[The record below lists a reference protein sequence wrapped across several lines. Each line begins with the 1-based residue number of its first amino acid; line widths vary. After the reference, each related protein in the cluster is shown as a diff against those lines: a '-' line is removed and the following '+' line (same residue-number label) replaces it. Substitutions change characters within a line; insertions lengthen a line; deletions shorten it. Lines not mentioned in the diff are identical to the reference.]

1 MGGKSTSTQETNQS
15 STTAPWLEAQPA
27 LKGILGQLTGQLG
40 NTGITGA
47 ESGALDALKANAAN
61 AGQFLP
67 QIEGLLK
74 DMFAGGGATAGLDD
88 YKRRLAG
95 TADGTQIGANSG
107 LRPYLDTISND
118 VQNRVNSMFAGAGR
132 DLSGANQGALAR
144 GIAEGTAPVIASQ
157 YNTDVGNMRSAADA
171 LYGADSTTAQR
182 ALANR
187 QAGAQMAPTVFETQ
201 NAGQKA
207 ILEAEALRRGIPMQA
222 LGLLAQIGIP
232 IAGLGSQSTGKS
244 TTTGE
249 QNMSGAQQF
258 ATIAGGLGG
267 VSKFL
272 WGK

>member
-1 MGGKSTSTQETNQS
+1 MGGTSKSTQKQNQS

-27 LKGILGQLTGQLG
+27 IKGILGQLQGQLG
-40 NTGITGA
+40 NTGVTGA
-47 ESGALDALKANAAN
+47 ESGALDAIKANAGN
-61 AGQFLP
+61 ASQFLP
-67 QIEGLLK
+67 QIQGLLK

-88 YKRRLAG
+88 YKRRLSG

-107 LRPYLDTISND
+107 LQPYLNTISND

-132 DLSGANQGALAR
+132 DFSGANLQTLAR

-171 LYGADSTTAQR
+171 LYGAERGSAQQGI
-182 ALANR
+182 ANR

-222 LGLLAQIGIP
+222 LGLLAQLGIP
-232 IAGLGSQSTGKS
+232 IAGLGSQSSGTA

-249 QNMSGAQQF
+249 NQMSGAQQF
-258 ATIAGGLGG
+258 ATIATPITSMFKFGGG
-267 VSKFL
+267 
-272 WGK
+272 